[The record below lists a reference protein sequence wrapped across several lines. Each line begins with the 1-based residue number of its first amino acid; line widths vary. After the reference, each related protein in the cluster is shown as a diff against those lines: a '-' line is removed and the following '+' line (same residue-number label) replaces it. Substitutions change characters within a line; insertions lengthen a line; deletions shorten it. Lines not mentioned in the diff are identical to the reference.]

1 MARKTARA
9 AAMQMIFEY
18 LSGGEGGE
26 ETLRMV
32 YDELREETA
41 AAVDPVGKDE
51 PGQSD
56 RDYIERVL
64 FGVLEHL
71 DELDGYIAAASR
83 GWSLERMP
91 RVDLTI
97 LRLACWEILYG
108 EGTPGGVAINEAV
121 ELANQYS
128 DPNKS
133 SRFINGVLGTILRRK
148 EAGA

>member
-9 AAMQMIFEY
+9 AAMQMIYEH

-41 AAVDPVGKDE
+41 AAAAPVGADE
-51 PGQSD
+51 PGRGD
-56 RDYIERVL
+56 REYIERVL
-64 FGVLEHL
+64 SGVLANL
-71 DELDGYIAAASR
+71 DELDEKIADASR

-97 LRLACWEILYG
+97 LRMACWEILH
-108 EGTPGGVAINEAV
+108 EEDVPGSVAINEAV

-128 DPNKS
+128 DPDKS
-133 SRFINGVLGTILRRK
+133 GRFINGVLGAILRAK
-148 EAGA
+148 EAEA

>member
-9 AAMQMIFEY
+9 AAMQLIYEH

-26 ETLRMV
+26 ESLRMV

-41 AAVDPVGKDE
+41 ADETPVGENE
-51 PGQSD
+51 PGWSD

-64 FGVLEHL
+64 GGVLNHL
-71 DELDGYIAAASR
+71 DELDELIASASR

-97 LRLACWEILYG
+97 LRLACWEILY
-108 EGTPGGVAINEAV
+108 EFDVPGSVAINEAV
-121 ELANQYS
+121 ELANHYS
-128 DPNKS
+128 DPEKS
-133 SRFINGVLGTILRRK
+133 GRFINGVLGTILRRK
-148 EAGA
+148 EAGE